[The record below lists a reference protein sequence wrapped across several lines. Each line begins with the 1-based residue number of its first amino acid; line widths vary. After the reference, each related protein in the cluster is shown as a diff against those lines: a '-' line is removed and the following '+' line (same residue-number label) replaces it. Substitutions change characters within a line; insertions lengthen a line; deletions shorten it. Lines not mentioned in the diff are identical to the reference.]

1 MSSCIFISSSSEEN
15 QDYLKLVD
23 SIKEGFNTNLPL
35 FDSDNKP
42 TKELFQSLER
52 SVDRITGQF
61 KTGNRDI
68 LAQAI
73 SKALFDLELAP
84 GTIDNIREL
93 VDKDIISKF
102 VTKYAKL
109 IEYKPQFQVN
119 KFSDSLDTLFQNYTD
134 INRFRNQFRGNL
146 TNRFFI
152 TNSGRI
158 VKTNEDFNS
167 SIQNYKQELFDALRS
182 RALAKI
188 KDSTNIEDIG
198 LRQRLLTYNLSNPG
212 VDNRLIT
219 QDIERMLKLVE
230 SSFKLVNGK
239 FTSGDFGLYS
249 QYISF
254 KYFDQLI
261 EQLLGDSISINPI
274 SNRYFKSSGKYTRN
288 LGQQVNQRFEDDTIS
303 YSDEA
308 NKVLMRFISSIRS
321 PNGNYLNFNDFTAA
335 LHYIRTK
342 FPDYIGQI
350 RMKPS
355 LIRDLWRKAVEKA
368 NLDSKVANNIKNAIT
383 AIYGRVYSDAEN
395 SLYNL
400 YKNEGNVKYNL
411 YTFINNSI
419 NSATP
424 ARYLSTGINEDG
436 EAETKEMTQVVNQT
450 RINSIASAI
459 MLATKK
465 STFTNVGQKLGI
477 SKITNDYDKL
487 SGFQFSD
494 FKLLFNTKSLA
505 LVTKDGNEL
514 TSAKNKASYIRDHSE
529 MFRNLLT
536 DILNRPMSQEYW
548 KQLLISDD
556 ADISGLLD
564 LAVAALISYDYNENI
579 VNNEDD
585 MLTMTGRLLDTLDRN
600 KMPLEPKKIGKLLDF
615 TTKMVNPRAIFKATD
630 GLFAIN
636 AANDYFNGNLNKSY
650 IVDSTGAH
658 LPLMTVT
665 SAMADDKIIVSK
677 IKSDAMHPFYS
688 NLFYNQDL
696 IGESFINQEFVTKD
710 GRSKTIASMT
720 AQELGYYD
728 FVYRYLLAGDTM
740 YFQPTVY
747 SDKSRIWVKP
757 LYLNKPINTNIAEL
771 EDINTK
777 TLNELNIDD
786 IKRVHR
792 FTMRNQF
799 NKYIDT
805 YNKNLVLVVN
815 KVLETRKEQP
825 LKVQDYFSNIKA
837 ANELEI
843 KSAELNNAILELQN
857 NGQEVELFHE
867 AQFKDNGSVITF
879 GNSNLDFYNSYFSDD
894 KVYNLKNSIED
905 KLYAFQLQ
913 DNDIN
918 IFTVNSDGTLNE
930 RLDSI
935 AKSQPEWYDENTKK
949 MIMYRVKQNGRLVD
963 KDLTIDDCFDS
974 EYSIEFNPIVE
985 RYLALNRLAQDNY
998 NAMLFGF
1005 SFAHKGNTLKNWY
1018 NMPSITYEGI
1028 NKNIRQLLEE
1038 ESSRQT
1044 AEWKRGVIGGAT
1056 IHPVAQGL
1064 LNGVPSTYKIA
1075 CIEDL
1080 SDKLVT
1086 WHVSDMGKGVNN
1098 LPVTPHDGGI
1108 FINPFISVLENNSMP
1123 DIKVSDVAK
1132 KPIVHIDLSKVGMA
1146 GLLKCATFSLNNE
1159 YIRNSEAKTE
1169 YDENGTR
1176 LDDRL
1181 NGKDLLARMADIQ
1194 WESFPPINKTYTNQ
1208 YYYNTVE
1215 HKYFRVVKIQQVSD
1229 SLYDVVIKEV
1239 DNRGNNINKEF
1250 TTKHININSN
1260 YDLWDILGG
1269 EWSCSKVDGE
1279 LVLSESSIDEV
1290 VNIMNDYNIAKE
1302 GTTAESPKTQEY
1314 YTQPMKDA
1322 NIAYL
1327 VNRSAFK
1334 NGPANVSPT
1343 EKFFQPYQKIGK
1355 YSIPYQTIETTWLGI
1370 QLNAEHDLE
1379 DSHITEMSQVISALE
1394 QGGITHDIAIVIY
1407 KNIGRTIANYLE
1419 TYYKEANLDDPAAN
1433 AVAQVFSDL
1442 EKREKL
1448 YFILGSK
1455 LIAAYASRDN
1465 SIGLTQAY
1473 LNSVRDSI
1481 EREKIEN
1488 DTPLIPFNDP
1498 NICQVLQTAFTS
1510 GLNRD
1515 IIRRAYDGVAAV
1527 QAPSSN
1533 LVTIYD
1539 TPQGPMKYT
1548 DLVMSSESSADFIKK
1563 MNELNR
1569 EVDSRDVQIGDYVQ
1583 ITYANGKIKKGR
1595 VSGYKNPNGIG
1606 LVDLLNLEDK
1616 ATVTLLG
1623 SKGRGL
1629 RSENATFTLEG
1640 LPKKLS
1646 LYDLDSSRLS
1656 WELYDLLKV
1665 SNDETFDDFYSKLDD
1680 YNKARITDVLFR
1692 LYGTDEGNLGFKT
1705 AITKYLNSDK
1715 SNYKNIAGFLNESL
1729 QKEFNNLETG
1739 VISIPVLYRKDLND
1753 RTPVA
1758 VTSINRQANE
1768 IMVGKLWAKEFG
1780 LRKGDNLYQILNEGP
1795 EFFKDRLKDR
1805 YTIPLDEN
1813 KFDMVY
1819 TKPDGNHLYVITD
1832 TNRIRQIYRNDFVN
1846 FTIDNKARYTYI
1858 NGKKYYVK
1866 DNQPQYPIPK
1876 DAEIYHYTDNKI
1888 VYDIVY
1894 IPDGK
1899 LERFNKDIEST
1910 NQYTGLWISSTSNQ
1924 KNVLVKMPSKLM
1936 NKQLANYLAENKS
1949 FQDLRN
1955 LELEQTA
1962 QKMYISFKQATNFI
1976 GGRIPSQSMQSFM
1989 NCKVAGYIDMDSN
2002 IVWVNNAVLVFQ
2014 GSKNLDPNYMNCWK
2028 YY

>member
-1 MSSCIFISSSSEEN
+1 MSSCVFISSSSEEN

-35 FDSDNKP
+35 FDSKGKP
-42 TKELFQSLER
+42 TKELFQSLDR

-73 SKALFDLELAP
+73 SKALFDLKLTP
-84 GTIDNIREL
+84 GDIDNIREL
-93 VDKDIISKF
+93 VDIDIITKF
-102 VTKYAKL
+102 ATKYAKL
-109 IEYKPQFQVN
+109 IDYKPQFQVN
-119 KFSDSLDTLFQNYTD
+119 KFSDSLDSLFQNYTD

-152 TNSGRI
+152 TSSGNI
-158 VKTNEDFNS
+158 VKTNEDFNQ
-167 SIQNYKQELFDALRS
+167 SIQSYRQELFDVLRN
-182 RALAKI
+182 RALAQI
-188 KDSTNIEDIG
+188 KNSTSIEDIG
-198 LRQRLLTYNLSNPG
+198 LRQRLLTYNLANPIKAE
-212 VDNRLIT
+212 NRLIT

-230 SSFKLVNGK
+230 SSFRLVDGK
-239 FTSGDFGLYS
+239 FSSGDFGLYS
-249 QYISF
+249 QYVSF
-254 KYFDQLI
+254 KYFDKLI

-274 SNRYFKSSGKYTRN
+274 SNRYFKSSGKYARN

-303 YSDEA
+303 YSSEA
-308 NKVLMRFISSIRS
+308 NKVLMRFISSIRL

-335 LHYIRTK
+335 LHYIRSN

-355 LIRDLWRKAVEKA
+355 LIRKLWGEAVQKA
-368 NLDSKVANNIKNAIT
+368 NLDNKLSNNIKNAIT
-383 AIYGRVYSDAEN
+383 AIYARVYSDADN

-400 YKNEGNVKYNL
+400 YKDEGNVKYNL

-424 ARYLSTGINEDG
+424 ARYLSTSINSDG
-436 EAETKEMTQVVNQT
+436 EVETKEMTQVINQT

-465 STFTNVGQKLGI
+465 NTFTNIGQRLGI
-477 SKITNDYDKL
+477 SKIKSDYDKL
-487 SGFQFSD
+487 TGFQFNG
-494 FKLLFNTKSLA
+494 FKLLFNNKTLS
-505 LVTKDGNEL
+505 LVTDEGTEL
-514 TSAKNKASYIRDHSE
+514 TSAKSKASYIRDHSE
-529 MFRNLLT
+529 TFRGLLT
-536 DILNRPMSQEYW
+536 DILNRPMSSEYW
-548 KQLLISDD
+548 THLLINDD
-556 ADISGLLD
+556 TEISGLLD
-564 LAVAALISYDYNENI
+564 LAVAALLSYDYNENI
-579 VNNEDD
+579 INDEED

-600 KMPLEPKKIGKLLDF
+600 KMALDSKKVGKLLDF

-650 IVDSTGAH
+650 ILDSTGAH

-665 SAMADDKIIVSK
+665 SAMADDKIIISK
-677 IKSDAMHPFYS
+677 IKADAMHPFYS
-688 NLFYNQDL
+688 NLFYNQEL

-710 GRSKTIASMT
+710 GRGKAISSMT

-757 LYLNKPINTNIAEL
+757 LYLNKPINTNILEL
-771 EDINTK
+771 QDINTK
-777 TLNELNIDD
+777 TLNELSIDD
-786 IKRVHR
+786 IKRVHKL
-792 FTMRNQF
+792 TMRNQF

-805 YNKNLVLVVN
+805 YNDNLLLVVN
-815 KVLETRKEQP
+815 KVLEKRGEKS
-825 LKVQDYFSNIKA
+825 LKDKGYFANIKA
-837 ANELEI
+837 ANKLKI
-843 KSAELNNAILELQN
+843 SSTELNDALLELLN

-894 KVYNLKNSIED
+894 KVYNLKNSIQD

-930 RLDSI
+930 RLDNI
-935 AKSQPEWYDENTKK
+935 AKSQPDWYDEHTKQ
-949 MIMYRVKQNGRLVD
+949 MIMYRVKQNGVVVN
-963 KDLTIDDCFDS
+963 KDLTIDDCFNS

-985 RYLALNRLAQDNY
+985 RYLSLNRLAQDNY

-1005 SFAHKGNTLKNWY
+1005 SFAHKGKTLKDWY

-1028 NKNIRQLLEE
+1028 EGKIKQLLEE

-1080 SDKLVT
+1080 SDNLVT

-1108 FINPFISVLENNSMP
+1108 FINPFISILENNSMP
-1123 DIKVSDVAK
+1123 DVKVSDVAK

-1159 YIRNSEAKTE
+1159 YIRNSEARTE
-1169 YDENGTR
+1169 YDSQGNR

-1181 NGKDLLARMADIQ
+1181 NGRDLLARMSDIQ
-1194 WESFPPINKTYTNQ
+1194 WESFPPINKKYNNL
-1208 YYYNTVE
+1208 YYYDRTQ
-1215 HKYFRVVKIQQVSD
+1215 HKYFRIVQIKQVSN
-1229 SLYDVVIKEV
+1229 SLYDVILREV
-1239 DNRGNNINKEF
+1239 DNKGNNITNEV

-1260 YDLWDILGG
+1260 YDLWNALGG
-1269 EWSCSKVDGE
+1269 EWSCSKIDGE
-1279 LVLSESSIDEV
+1279 LVLSEASIEEIVD
-1290 VNIMNDYNIAKE
+1290 IMNNYNIAKE
-1302 GTTAESPKTQEY
+1302 NTTATSPQTQEY
-1314 YTQPMKDA
+1314 YSQPMKDA
-1322 NIAYL
+1322 NIAYF

-1343 EKFFQPYQKIGK
+1343 EKFFQPYTKIGK

-1379 DSHITEMSQVISALE
+1379 DSQITEMSQVISALE
-1394 QGGITHDIAIVIY
+1394 QGGITHDIANVIY

-1419 TYYKEANLDDPAAN
+1419 TYYRQYASKDELAKNINRQNELDA
-1433 AVAQVFSDL
+1433 
-1442 EKREKL
+1442 EHRERL

-1455 LIAAYASRDN
+1455 LVTAYASRDN

-1481 EREKIEN
+1481 EREKLDE

-1539 TPQGPMKYT
+1539 TPEGPMKYT
-1548 DLVMSSESSADFIKK
+1548 DLLMSSKSSAEFLEK
-1563 MNELNR
+1563 MNKLDR
-1569 EVDSRDVQIGDYVQ
+1569 EVDSRDVQIGDYVS
-1583 ITYANGKIKKGR
+1583 IKYADGTIKKGR
-1595 VSGYKNPNGIG
+1595 VSGYRNPNGIG
-1606 LVDLLNLEDK
+1606 LIDLLDLNDK

-1623 SKGRGL
+1623 QKGRGL

-1640 LPKKLS
+1640 LNRKLS

-1656 WELYDLLKV
+1656 WELYDLLIDSKTKDF
-1665 SNDETFDDFYSKLDD
+1665 DEFYKTLSST
-1680 YNKARITDVLFR
+1680 NQTRIDELLMR
-1692 LYGTDEGNLGFKT
+1692 LYGTKDGNDLGFKT
-1705 AITKYLNSDK
+1705 AITNFLNSDK

-1729 QKEFNNLETG
+1729 QKEFNNLEAG
-1739 VISIPVLYRKDLND
+1739 AISIPVNFRLGLGSN
-1753 RTPVA
+1753 PVK
-1758 VTSINRQANE
+1758 VTSINRQSNE

-1780 LRKGDNLYQILNEGP
+1780 LKKGDNLYQILNEGSK
-1795 EFFKDRLKDR
+1795 FFKSRLKDR
-1805 YTIPLDEN
+1805 YTIPLDED

-1819 TKPDGNHLYVITD
+1819 TKPDGNHLYVIMD
-1832 TNRIRQIYRNDFVN
+1832 ANRIRQIYKDDFIN
-1846 FTIDNKARYTYI
+1846 FAIDNKARYTYI

-1866 DNQPQYPIPK
+1866 DNQPQYPIPN
-1876 DAEIYHYTDNKI
+1876 DAEIYHYTDDKI

-1894 IPDGK
+1894 VPSDK
-1899 LERFNKDIEST
+1899 LQRFNKDIEST

-1924 KNVLVKMPSKLM
+1924 KNVLAKMPFKLM
-1936 NKQLANYLAENKS
+1936 NKQLANYLVEDKNI
-1949 FQDLRN
+1949 QDLRD

-2014 GSKNLDPNYMNCWK
+2014 GSN
-2028 YY
+2028 